1 MRITAIIDNK
11 DLIKL
16 KSFYTAKETIRLVE
30 RERGSESWSVMFLTQ
45 DQYPEYL
52 KNSKS
57 KELKFL
63 KDPFEKWAM
72 DLKRRNKHGSEISH
86 NIQHP

>member
-1 MRITAIIDNK
+1 
-11 DLIKL
+11 
-16 KSFYTAKETIRLVE
+16 
-30 RERGSESWSVMFLTQ
+30 MFLTE
-45 DQYPEYL
+45 DQYPEYFQ
-52 KNSKS
+52 NSKS